1 MFTTIFRYEL
11 QHWARQPS
19 VYIYAAVF
27 FLMAAGIMWGT
38 ASEAGGGDSGRI
50 LNAPFELNFIL
61 NYLHKLV
68 LFLLPAIIGLSV
80 YRDFQSNMHHILYT
94 YPFTKNSYLSAKFA
108 SALIVVL
115 FIISTIGIGL
125 FIGARM
131 PGVQAERIGPFH
143 LAAYLQ
149 AYVVYILPNIL
160 LFGAI
165 VFAIVTFTRNIYAGF
180 ITVLLLLFIQGI
192 VAGIHGDPSQQYLAA
207 ILDPFG
213 QRAIDYSTR
222 YWTMAERNERL
233 LPVESVLIYNRL
245 LWLGISALIIGL
257 VYKYFSFGQN
267 AISIRLKR
275 GKESTTKKH
284 NFGSITTVS
293 LPKVSYDFSFG
304 QQLKTSWAL
313 SQSDF
318 RYITTSWLFIS
329 ILLAGILFIF
339 FQQAQFN
346 PPYGIKALPV
356 TWAMLRAPAFL
367 FLEIIQVLT
376 FLYAGMLVFRARI
389 SRMNQLLDI
398 NPIPNWALLLS
409 KFLALVKMQLLLLS
423 LIAIGGIAVQ
433 LYRGYYHFEI
443 GHYLF
448 ELYGL
453 HFIRLAIWAFA
464 ALFIQ
469 TLLTNPY
476 LGLFLLILGA
486 MGMAGLPELGIESY
500 VFRFNMGPELA
511 YSDLDGYGATL
522 LPYWYYKI
530 YWLLLGLFL
539 FPGALCWWTRGLP
552 LTFPERFR
560 IAFGRAKGKTGW
572 AMAVLLA
579 AFLTLGAR
587 IYYETEILNPLPSQ
601 EEEDRWMAEN
611 EKKYKQYQYTPQP
624 RIVSVQINMDIFPES
639 RAFNARGTYILVN
652 KSPHTID
659 SLLIHYSFEE
669 ATAYRFNRPVRL
681 LSRDTAIRFD
691 LLRLEQG
698 LAPGDSLAMN
708 FDVQS
713 RRRSLLDSHTKVK
726 SNGTFVKNNLFPG
739 LGYRPLELTDNGKR
753 AKYGLSPSAQE
764 IPHPSDSLALSN
776 SYTSNDS
783 DWITFE
789 ATVSTSEDQTAIAP
803 GYLQKEWVENGR
815 RYFHYKMD
823 SKIKNYYGF
832 NSGRFELKRD
842 QWNDVSLE
850 IYYHQGHDQN
860 LGHMMS
866 GLKGALAYN
875 SEHFSP
881 YQHRQARIIE
891 FPATYGRYATT
902 FANSVPFSEN
912 YFILDVD
919 DSQEEAIGLPFYVA
933 AHEIAH
939 QWWGNQLLPAD
950 VAGSKMLTESLA
962 EYVALKVLEK
972 EYGENKL
979 RYFLQFDLDLY
990 LSGRAEDGAK
1000 ERPLMYAHPNQEY
1013 VNYRK
1018 GGLAFY
1024 TLSDYIGE
1032 EKLNN
1037 ALKAYLEKVKFQ
1049 EAPYTT
1055 SLEMLPYLRNATP
1068 DSLSYLIEDL
1078 FETITLYDNQV
1089 TAVHFTP
1096 LPKGQYRVD
1105 VAFLARKYRSQ
1116 AKGHRTYG
1124 KDSLSYQPDPGG
1136 APLLSLPLADYIE
1149 IGVFGEADKGGS
1161 KEGRVLYLQKHKVS
1175 QINNE
1180 MSFIVGQKPLK
1191 VAVDP
1196 YSKLIDAN
1204 REDNWSRF

>member
-1 MFTTIFRYEL
+1 MFSTIFRYEL
-11 QHWARQPS
+11 RHWARQPS

-27 FLMAAGIMWGT
+27 FLMAMGIMWGT

-50 LNAPFELNFIL
+50 LNAPIELNFII
-61 NYLHKLV
+61 NYLHKLI

-80 YRDFQSNMHHILYT
+80 YRDFRSNMHHILYT
-94 YPFTKNSYLSAKFA
+94 YPFTTNSYLSAKFL
-108 SALIVVL
+108 SALLIVLLIV
-115 FIISTIGIGL
+115 STIGFGL

-131 PGVQAERIGPFH
+131 PGVQADRIGPFH

-149 AYVVYILPNIL
+149 AYLVYILPNIL

-165 VFAIVTFTRNIYAGF
+165 VFAVVAFTRNIYSGF

-192 VAGIHGDPSQQYLAA
+192 VAGMPGDSGQQFLAA

-257 VYKYFSFGQN
+257 VYKYFAFEQT
-267 AISIRLKR
+267 AR
-275 GKESTTKKH
+275 
-284 NFGSITTVS
+284 SITLKKGRESRPKKQHSGTITTIV
-293 LPKVSYDFSFG
+293 LPEAGYDFSFF

-313 SQSDF
+313 SRIEF
-318 RYITTSWLFIS
+318 RYIITSWLFIC
-329 ILLAGILFIF
+329 ILLGGISFIF
-339 FQQAQFN
+339 FQQVQFN

-389 SRMNQLLDI
+389 ARMDQLVDI
-398 NPIPNWALLLS
+398 NPMPNWVFLLS
-409 KFLALVKMQLLLLS
+409 NFLALVKMQLLLLS

-433 LYRGYYHFEI
+433 VYCGYYKFEI

-464 ALFIQ
+464 ALFVQ
-469 TLLTNPY
+469 SLLSNPY
-476 LGLFLLILGA
+476 LGLFLLVLGA
-486 MGMAGLPELGIESY
+486 TGMAGLPELGIESY
-500 VFRFNMGPELA
+500 VFRFNMGPEFT

-522 LPYWYYKI
+522 LPYFCYKF
-530 YWLLLGLFL
+530 YWFLFGLFL
-539 FPGALCWWTRGLP
+539 WLGALCWWTRGLT

-560 IAFGRAKGKTGW
+560 IALRRADGKTGW
-572 AMAVLLA
+572 AMAALLA
-579 AFLTLGAR
+579 AFLALGAR
-587 IYYETEILNPLPSQ
+587 IYYETEIWRPLPSQ
-601 EEEDRWMAEN
+601 EEERQWMADN
-611 EKKYKQYQYTPQP
+611 ERKYKQYQYAPQP
-624 RIVSVQINMDIFPES
+624 RIVSVDINMDLFPES
-639 RAFNARGTYILVN
+639 GNFKARGEYILVN
-652 KSPHTID
+652 KSGQTID
-659 SLLIHYSFEE
+659 TLLVHYSFEE
-669 ATAYRFNRPVRL
+669 ATAYRFSRQARL

-691 LLRLEQG
+691 LLRLEPG

-713 RRRSLLDSHTKVK
+713 RPRSLFDSHTKVK

-739 LGYRPLELTDNGKR
+739 LGYRPFELTDNSMR
-753 AKYGLSPSAQE
+753 AKYGLPPKEQE
-764 IPHPSDSLALSN
+764 IPHPADSTVLKNAN
-776 SYTSNDS
+776 ASNDS
-783 DWITFE
+783 HWVTFQ
-789 ATVSTSEDQTAIAP
+789 ATVSTSDGQTAIAP
-803 GYLQKEWVENGR
+803 GYLHEEWVENGR

-823 SKIKNYYGF
+823 SKIKDYYGF
-832 NSGRFELKRD
+832 NSGSFEVKRD
-842 QWNDVSLE
+842 QWKDVGLE
-850 IYYHQGHDQN
+850 IYYQRGHEFN
-860 LGHMMS
+860 LARMMD
-866 GLKGALAYN
+866 GLKGALAYS

-891 FPATYGRYATT
+891 FPITYGRYATT

-919 DSQEEAIGLPFYVA
+919 DAQEEAIGLPFYVA

-972 EYGENKL
+972 EYGKNKL
-979 RYFLQFDLDLY
+979 RYFLQFGLDLY
-990 LSGRAEDGAK
+990 LRGRAEDGPK
-1000 ERPLMYAHPNQEY
+1000 ERPLIYAHPDQEY

-1024 TLSDYIGE
+1024 AMSDYIGE
-1032 EKLNN
+1032 EKLNK

-1049 EAPYTT
+1049 ETSCPT
-1055 SLEMLPYLRNATP
+1055 SLEMMAYLRQATP
-1068 DSLSYLIEDL
+1068 DSLAYLIEDL

-1089 TAVHFTP
+1089 TDTKVTP
-1096 LPKGQYRVD
+1096 LPNGQYQVD
-1105 VAFLARKYRSQ
+1105 VEFLVRKYRSKGQ
-1116 AKGHRTYG
+1116 GHRTYG
-1124 KDSLSYQPDPGG
+1124 KDSLSYQPDE
-1136 APLLSLPLADYIE
+1136 ATVPLLSLPLADYIE
-1149 IGVFGEADKGGS
+1149 IGIFGEAGKNGQKAGTD
-1161 KEGRVLYLQKHKVS
+1161 LYLKKHKVT
-1175 QINNE
+1175 QINNKV
-1180 MSFIVGQKPLK
+1180 SVVVSQKPLE

-1196 YSKLIDAN
+1196 YTKLIDAN
-1204 REDNWSRF
+1204 REDNRRRF